1 MRGSKALTLLFFIL
15 LGFTA
20 SAQSERQALERQKQ
34 DLLKKIQQTQKILS
48 QTEEKK
54 DNSLGRLR
62 ALNNQIRSRSSL
74 ITAIKSEVGLLDE
87 KIAEDQ
93 SIIDAMEGDLN
104 ALKSEYAQMIYATQK
119 QNAGFNKLTFLFAS
133 STFNQLFMRMK
144 YIQQYGDARKK
155 QGEQI
160 VLVQSDLQDQ
170 IAEVQVSREEKQGL
184 LTDELTENRKL
195 QGLQSQQRSLIS
207 KLEQQEDEIR
217 RELRRQ
223 IASEKELTNRIDAI
237 IEAERRAALANS
249 IDMSSLTEA
258 FAEEKGKL
266 PWPVEEGFVSSKYGT
281 HKHPTLKRVTLNNKG
296 IDIQTTKDAYVK
308 SIFAGKVVGVMSI
321 AGQGNTV
328 LIQHGEFFTA
338 YSRLKA
344 VTVQKDQ
351 EVQIGERL
359 GQVLTNSK
367 NVSEMKLRINAPKG
381 TVNPESW
388 LQSKINQP

>member
-1 MRGSKALTLLFFIL
+1 MRGNSILAFLCFLL
-15 LGFTA
+15 LGY
-20 SAQSERQALERQKQ
+20 SLMAQTERQALERQKL

-54 DNSLGRLR
+54 GNSLGRLK

-74 ITAIKSEVGLLDE
+74 INAIKNEVGLLDN
-87 KIAEDQ
+87 KIVEDQ
-93 SIIDAMEGDLN
+93 SIIDAMEADLN
-104 ALKSEYAQMIYATQK
+104 ALKAEYAQMIYATQK
-119 QNAGFNKLTFLFAS
+119 QNAGFNKITFLFAS
-133 STFNQLFMRMK
+133 NTFNQLFMRLK
-144 YIQQYGDARKK
+144 YIQQYGEARIK

-160 VLVQSDLQDQ
+160 KLVQNDLEDQ
-170 IAEVQVSREEKQGL
+170 IKQVQVSREEKQSL
-184 LTDELTENRKL
+184 LTYELTENQKL
-195 QGLQSQQRSLIS
+195 QGLQSEQRSLIA

-217 RELRRQ
+217 RELRKQ
-223 IASEKELTNRIDAI
+223 QASEKELTNRIDAI
-237 IEAERRAALANS
+237 IEAERKAALAS
-249 IDMSSLTEA
+249 SVDMSSLTEA
-258 FAEEKGKL
+258 FAREKGKL
-266 PWPVEEGFVSSKYGT
+266 AWPVEEGFVSSKYGT
-281 HKHPTLKRVTLNNKG
+281 HKYPTLKRVTLNNKG

-308 SIFAGKVVGVMSI
+308 SIFAGKVVGIMSI

-328 LIQHGEFFTA
+328 LIQHGEYFTA

-351 EVQIGERL
+351 EVQIGQRL

-381 TVNPESW
+381 TVNPETW